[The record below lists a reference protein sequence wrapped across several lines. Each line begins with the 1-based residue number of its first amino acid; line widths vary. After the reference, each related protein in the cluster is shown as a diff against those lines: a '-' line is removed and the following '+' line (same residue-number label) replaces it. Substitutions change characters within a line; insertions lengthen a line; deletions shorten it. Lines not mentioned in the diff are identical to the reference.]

1 MLENLPFFWK
11 RRFPTV
17 FPHERINRESGDA
30 VEAVG
35 LGVLHEADV
44 LHDVG
49 EAGVVDDGQP
59 SCGGGEFLHELVDG
73 VAEML
78 GGD

>member
-1 MLENLPFFWK
+1 M
-11 RRFPTV
+11 
-17 FPHERINRESGDA
+17 
-30 VEAVG
+30 EAVG

-49 EAGVVDDGQP
+49 EGGVVHDGQL

-73 VAEML
+73 AAEMH
-78 GGD
+78 GGE

>member
-1 MLENLPFFWK
+1 M
-11 RRFPTV
+11 
-17 FPHERINRESGDA
+17 
-30 VEAVG
+30 EAVG

-49 EAGVVDDGQP
+49 EGGVVHDGQP

-73 VAEML
+73 VAEMH
-78 GGD
+78 GGDQ